1 MCATVLI
8 WLSFRENQLMKTL
21 LTQQNIDRVAAHYNV
36 ATTAIKRIQEWKKVF
51 HVIITG
57 IGSRF
62 LSKSVVY
69 KSGDILPFKA
79 FLKSKVQDWCLYNL
93 KFLSLKHLQSLC
105 NILGIAHS
113 GTKAKL
119 IDRITNL
126 VQVRTVVDPYL
137 KPYKD
142 FERTYQRRDY
152 NDMRKHDFWHSE
164 VSRFA
169 SDYKGKQL
177 KAMCKQIKTSTCGG
191 TKRAMACKLMSY
203 INSCLVRGMANYQ
216 QALAYAKTQKQQQ
229 QQQAAT

>member
-1 MCATVLI
+1 
-8 WLSFRENQLMKTL
+8 MKTL
-21 LTQQNIDRVAAHYNV
+21 LTQQNIARVAAHYNV
-36 ATTAIKRIQEWKKVF
+36 AITAIKRIQEWQKVF

-62 LSKSVVY
+62 LSKTVVY

-126 VQVRTVVDPYL
+126 IEVRLTVDSYL
-137 KPYKD
+137 KPFKD
-142 FERTYQRRDY
+142 FEKTYQPLDY

-177 KAMCKQIKTSTCGG
+177 KAMCRKIKASTCGG
-191 TKRAMACKLMSY
+191 TKRAMAGSLMSS
-203 INSCLVRGMANYQ
+203 INSCLARGMANYQ
-216 QALAYAKTQKQQQ
+216 QALSYSKAQKQ